1 MKNKQKLFIL
11 VFLICFIKINA
22 QKYLLIDKGLYKA
35 SRLVDTVTKEDLKSG
50 WHPILKTEIDSVLKT
65 LDELVTIFKKGLK
78 REGFIEYQSE
88 SLQFEII
95 SIPHAYGDRYDITMT
110 SFTTAGRQS
119 LRISS
124 ALLKNRDNQERIKNL
139 YNYLKSGKLQK
150 MM

>member
-1 MKNKQKLFIL
+1 MRYKQKLFIL
-11 VFLICFIKINA
+11 AFLIHSLNVSA
-22 QKYLLIDKGLYKA
+22 QKYLLIDKGLYRA
-35 SRLVDTVTKEDLKSG
+35 YRSVDSVTKEDLKSG
-50 WHPILKTEIDSVLKT
+50 WYPILKTDVDSVIKT
-65 LDELVTIFKKGLK
+65 LDVFVTIFKKGLN

-110 SFTTAGRQS
+110 SITDAGKLS

-139 YNYLKSGKLQK
+139 YNYIKSGKVQK
-150 MM
+150 VI